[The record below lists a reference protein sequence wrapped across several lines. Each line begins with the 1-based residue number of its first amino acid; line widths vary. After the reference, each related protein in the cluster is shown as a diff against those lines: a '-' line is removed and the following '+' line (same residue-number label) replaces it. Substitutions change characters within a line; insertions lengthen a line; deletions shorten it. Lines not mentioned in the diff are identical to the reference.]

1 MHVHVRFPF
10 LTRRIDRAMVDA
22 FRTNKQTPFAASLY
36 RATTGSRVLAQAC
49 ATLFPFAFCAK
60 PDCVYPMAHDGDC
73 IGLDGAVLPAS
84 AKIEI
89 LQSSKKVSS

>member
-22 FRTNKQTPFAASLY
+22 FQASKQTPFAASLY

-60 PDCVYPMAHDGDC
+60 PGCVCPMAHKDDC
-73 IGLDGAVLPAS
+73 IGLDGAVLPANS
-84 AKIEI
+84 KIEV
-89 LQSSKKVSS
+89 LQSGKRVSS